1 MIQLSEVHLHDAV
14 RDVVAGLVG
23 GALDEQ
29 RSDQEPVLCASV
41 TIEGEFDG
49 QLVVR
54 CTEVTARRLAA
65 AMFHEDPDDLPH
77 ADVADALG
85 EVANQVGGVVKTLVP
100 APSSLGLPTVV
111 AADGVG
117 LTDLPFL
124 SSVSLDRDE
133 GRVDVFVF
141 GRPTAG

>member
-1 MIQLSEVHLHDAV
+1 MIQLSDVHLHDAV
-14 RDVVAGLVG
+14 RDVLTGLVG

-29 RSDQEPVLCASV
+29 QSEQETVLSASV
-41 TIEGEFDG
+41 TIEGQFDG

-54 CTEVTARRLAA
+54 CTETTARRLAA
-65 AMFHEDPDDLPH
+65 GMFDEDPDELPH

-100 APSSLGLPTVV
+100 APSSLGLPVVV
-111 AADGVG
+111 AAGAAAQA
-117 LTDLPFL
+117 DLPFL
-124 SSVSLDRDE
+124 SSVSLDREE

-141 GRPTAG
+141 GRPTAC

>member
-1 MIQLSEVHLHDAV
+1 MIQLSEIHLHDAV
-14 RDVVAGLVG
+14 RDVLTGLVG
-23 GALDEQ
+23 GSLDEQ
-29 RSDQEPVLCASV
+29 LSAHETVLCASV
-41 TIEGEFDG
+41 AIEGAFDG

-65 AMFHEDPDDLPH
+65 DMFDDDPDELPH

-111 AADGVG
+111 AADGVA

-141 GRPTAG
+141 GRPAHS

>member
-1 MIQLSEVHLHDAV
+1 MIQLSDVHLHDAV
-14 RDVVAGLVG
+14 RDVLTGLVG

-29 RSDQEPVLCASV
+29 QSSAETLLCASV

-54 CTEVTARRLAA
+54 CNETTARRLAA
-65 AMFHEDPDDLPH
+65 GMFDEGPDELPH
-77 ADVADALG
+77 ADVADGLG
-85 EVANQVGGVVKTLVP
+85 EIANQVGGVVKTLVP

-111 AADGVG
+111 AAGG
-117 LTDLPFL
+117 AAHTDLPFL
-124 SSVSLDRDE
+124 SSVSLDRAE

-141 GRPTAG
+141 GRPTV